1 MHADFHAA
9 LAVSERRH
17 QPAQFILGDPPM
29 AYPRI
34 ARMRSVEEFRA
45 RCADLGLAIEA
56 EDSLERAPGSPLAQ
70 AASPGTKTIGNR
82 FVIHPMEGWD
92 GEADGKPSEL
102 VRRRWRNFGLS
113 GAKCVWGGEAM
124 AVTPESRANPRQLII
139 QEPNEDALRR
149 LHLELLETH
158 REEFDTTGDLL
169 TGFQLTHSGRFSRP
183 EASGLKPQI
192 LYRHPFLDRKFG
204 LAEDHPVLSDDEV
217 KRIIDRFV
225 AAGAIAERCG
235 ADFVDVKHCHG
246 YLGHEFLGAVTR
258 PGPFGGSFENRTRFL
273 REVVAGIRAA
283 TERIAIGVRLSA
295 FDFAP
300 FHADPSRSE
309 GSRLGPGI
317 PEDVSGSLPYRHAFG
332 GREDDP
338 VEYDLS
344 DTFRFVELLQE
355 LDIRLLNVTAGS
367 PYYNPHIQRPAL
379 FPPSDGYQPPE
390 DPLVG
395 CARQIRATAEIKA
408 RFPEMFVVGTGYSYL
423 QEYLPHVAQWVV
435 RSGRADAIGLGRMVL
450 AYPTLPRD
458 TLDRGDLNSKRICR
472 TFSDCTTG
480 PRNGLVSGCYPLDPA
495 YKKLPEAA
503 IVRQIKASL

>member
-1 MHADFHAA
+1 MD
-9 LAVSERRH
+9 
-17 QPAQFILGDPPM
+17 
-29 AYPRI
+29 
-34 ARMRSVEEFRA
+34 EFRA
-45 RCADLGLAIEA
+45 RCAELDLSITA
-56 EDSLERAPGSPLAQ
+56 DDTVERAPESPLAQ
-70 AASPGTKTIGNR
+70 PVELGFKSLGNR

-92 GEADGKPSEL
+92 GEEDGRPSDF
-102 VRRRWRNFGLS
+102 VRRRWRNFALS

-124 AVTPESRANPRQLII
+124 AVTPESRANPRQLVI
-139 QEPNEDALRR
+139 QESTEDSLRAL
-149 LHLELLETH
+149 HAELLETH
-158 REEFDTTGDLL
+158 RQEFGTTGDLL

-183 EASGLKPQI
+183 DSSGMKPQI

-204 LAEDHPVLSDDEV
+204 LADDHPVLSDDEV
-217 KRIIDRFV
+217 RRIIDKFVV
-225 AAGAIAERCG
+225 AAGIAERCG

-273 REVVAGIRAA
+273 REVVAGIRA
-283 TERIAIGVRLSA
+283 TTGRLVIGVRLSA
-295 FDFAP
+295 FDYIP
-300 FHADPSRSE
+300 FRPDPDLSS
-309 GSRLGPGI
+309 GTRLGPGI
-317 PEDVSGSLPYRHAFG
+317 PEDYSSSLPYRHAFG
-332 GREDDP
+332 GRADNP

-344 DTFRFVELLQE
+344 DTYRFVDLLRE

-390 DPLVG
+390 DPLAG
-395 CARQIRATAEIKA
+395 CARQIDATAAVKA
-408 RFPEMFVVGTGYSYL
+408 RSLDMFVIGTGYSYL

-435 RSGRADAIGLGRMVL
+435 RTGRADAVGLGRMVL

-458 TLDRGDLNSKRICR
+458 TLERGELNAKRICR

-480 PRNGLVSGCYPLDPA
+480 PRNGLVSGCYPLDPV

-503 IVRQIKASL
+503 IVRRIKASL

>member
-1 MHADFHAA
+1 
-9 LAVSERRH
+9 
-17 QPAQFILGDPPM
+17 M

-34 ARMRSVEEFRA
+34 ARLGSVGEFRA
-45 RCADLGLAIEA
+45 RCAELGLSIEA
-56 EDSLERAPGSPLAQ
+56 EDTVERAPDSPLAQ
-70 AASPGTKTIGNR
+70 PVEVGVKTLGNR

-92 GEADGKPSEL
+92 GEADGSPSDL
-102 VRRRWRNFGLS
+102 VRTRWRNFALS

-124 AVTPESRANPRQLII
+124 AVTPESRANPRQLVI
-139 QEPNEDALRR
+139 QDSTEDPLRAL
-149 LHLELLETH
+149 HAELLETH
-158 REEFDTTGDLL
+158 RKEFGTTGDLL

-183 EASGLKPQI
+183 DASGMKPQI

-204 LAEDHPVLSDDEV
+204 LADDHPVLSDDDIR
-217 KRIIDRFV
+217 RIIERFVV
-225 AAGAIAERCG
+225 AAGIAERCG

-273 REVVAGIRAA
+273 REVVAGIRA
-283 TERIAIGVRLSA
+283 TTGRLEIGVRLSA
-295 FDFAP
+295 FDFIP
-300 FHADPSRSE
+300 FRPDPDLSS

-317 PEDVSGSLPYRHAFG
+317 PEDYSSSLPYRHAFG
-332 GREDDP
+332 GSADNP

-344 DTFRFVELLQE
+344 DTNRFVELLRE

-390 DPLVG
+390 DPLAG
-395 CARQIRATAEIKA
+395 CARQIHATAAVKA
-408 RFPEMFVVGTGYSYL
+408 RFPDMFVIGTGYSYL

-435 RSGRADAIGLGRMVL
+435 RTGRADAVGLGRMVL

-458 TLDRGDLNSKRICR
+458 TLERGELNAKRICR

-495 YKKLPEAA
+495 YRKLPEAA
-503 IVRQIKASL
+503 IVRKIKASL

>member
-1 MHADFHAA
+1 M
-9 LAVSERRH
+9 
-17 QPAQFILGDPPM
+17 G
-29 AYPRI
+29 
-34 ARMRSVEEFRA
+34 EFRA
-45 RCADLGLAIEA
+45 RCAELGLSIEA
-56 EDSLERAPGSPLAQ
+56 EDTVQRAPDSPLAQ
-70 AASPGTKTIGNR
+70 PFEVGVKTLGNR

-92 GEADGKPSEL
+92 GEEDGQPSDL
-102 VRRRWRNFGLS
+102 VRRRWRNFALS

-124 AVTPESRANPRQLII
+124 AVTPESRANPRQLVIH
-139 QEPNEDALRR
+139 ESTEAPLRAL
-149 LHLELLETH
+149 HAELLETH
-158 REEFDTTGDLL
+158 REEFGTTGDLL

-183 EASGLKPQI
+183 DASGMKPQI

-204 LAEDHPVLSDDEV
+204 LAEDHPVLSDDDIR
-217 KRIIDRFV
+217 RIIDRFV
-225 AAGAIAERCG
+225 VAAGIAERCG

-258 PGPFGGSFENRTRFL
+258 PGPYGGSFENRTRFL
-273 REVVAGIRAA
+273 REVVAGIRA
-283 TERIAIGVRLSA
+283 TTGRLEIGVRLSA
-295 FDFAP
+295 FDFIP
-300 FHADPSRSE
+300 FRPDPDLSA

-317 PEDVSGSLPYRHAFG
+317 PEDYSSSLPYRHAFG
-332 GREDDP
+332 GSADKP

-344 DTFRFVELLQE
+344 DTYRFVELLRD

-390 DPLVG
+390 DPLAG
-395 CARQIRATAEIKA
+395 CARQIHATAAVKA
-408 RFPEMFVVGTGYSYL
+408 RFPDMFVIGTGYSYL

-435 RSGRADAIGLGRMVL
+435 RTGRADAVGLGRMVL

-458 TLDRGDLNSKRICR
+458 TLERGELNAKRICR

-495 YKKLPEAA
+495 YRKLPEAA
-503 IVRQIKASL
+503 IVRKIKASL